1 MLSLR
6 TSYSPAAIP
15 TDYTKH
21 GRGSV
26 REDWN
31 VGFDFTAIDFETA
44 NRHRGSPCAIGLA
57 HVRNDEIVASTTWL
71 MQPPRQYSGFEP
83 YNTRIHGIGPRD
95 VAGEPAFEDRLPR
108 ILEFIGSDV
117 VCAHNARFDGA
128 VLAAAAMA
136 VGAEPPSLRYLCTLT
151 AARRCLELPSYRLPF
166 VAQALGVTLEN
177 HHEAGSDSLAV
188 ALLLPRLAAQLSA
201 ASLEEL
207 VAITQTAPRPPSLPT
222 IERPHPDSNPAHPLW
237 GRVIVFTGALSSM
250 TRPLAHEESIRVGGL
265 PEKTVTKR
273 TNVLV
278 VGDLDPMRLVP
289 GDTTSQKAQKAF
301 KLRAAGQ
308 DIEVMTEYDFLQ
320 SI

>member
-1 MLSLR
+1 
-6 TSYSPAAIP
+6 
-15 TDYTKH
+15 
-21 GRGSV
+21 
-26 REDWN
+26 
-31 VGFDFTAIDFETA
+31 VGFDFTTIDFETA
-44 NRHRGSPCAIGLA
+44 NHHRGSPCAVGLTR
-57 HVRNDEIVASTTWL
+57 VRNDEIVDAATWL
-71 MQPPRQYSGFEP
+71 MQPPPQYAGFEP
-83 YNTRIHGIGPRD
+83 YNTRVHGIGSQD
-95 VAGEPAFEDRLPR
+95 VAGEPTFEDRLPR

-128 VLAAAAMA
+128 VLAAAAIA
-136 VGAEPPSLRYLCTLT
+136 VGAEPPDLRYLCTLT

-166 VAQALGVTLEN
+166 VAQALGVTLGN
-177 HHEAGSDSLAV
+177 HHEAGADSLAV
-188 ALLLPRLAAQLSA
+188 ALLVPRLAAELSA
-201 ASLEEL
+201 SNLEKV

-222 IERPHPDSNPAHPLW
+222 IDRPHPGASPAHPLW

-250 TRPLAHEESIRVGGL
+250 TRQLAHEESIRVGGL

-273 TNVLV
+273 TNILV